1 MIFFLLFNGKI
12 LNPVIYGQTNIFR
25 SHAILK
31 LIDFFLRSL
40 SLPVLSIFA
49 LPPFF
54 GLAPSVGPSPLA
66 LGRFNAPSFLPPIGS
81 LFLLWLRFV
90 IFIRSRP
97 PFHFVRSLSLACMP
111 HCRSHSLLCLV
122 AARSF
127 ALSSLAPI
135 RTFAVSFL
143 ALPLCFSV
151 CSPARSD
158 FVFAF

>member
-1 MIFFLLFNGKI
+1 MIFFLLFKGKI
-12 LNPVIYGQTNIFR
+12 LNPVIYGQANIFR

-66 LGRFNAPSFLPPIGS
+66 LGRFNAPSFLPPIAS
-81 LFLLWLRFV
+81 FFLLWLRLV
-90 IFIRSRP
+90 IFICSHP
-97 PFHFVRSLSLACMP
+97 PFRILFGRWRSLACLIVARSRSLFFLVVA
-111 HCRSHSLLCLV
+111 RSHSLLCLV

-135 RTFAVSFL
+135 RAFAFL
-143 ALPLCFSV
+143 FF
-151 CSPARSD
+151 ARSLL
-158 FVFAF
+158 